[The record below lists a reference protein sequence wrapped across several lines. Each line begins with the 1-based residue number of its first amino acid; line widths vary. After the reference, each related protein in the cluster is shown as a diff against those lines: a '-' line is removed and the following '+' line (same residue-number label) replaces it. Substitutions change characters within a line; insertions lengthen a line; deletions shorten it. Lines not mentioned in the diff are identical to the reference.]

1 MDTTYFWDF
10 WIMVF
15 KNYKSKKILKYKI
28 IENENNTD
36 YKKWVKELQEQWWII
51 KAIICDWRKWLLTW
65 FLNIPTQ
72 MYNFHQVTIVKKYIT
87 KKSKLKANKALKWI
101 TELLVQTDK
110 ETFTSYL
117 ELFIYLVW
125 LYVTNWYSKYY

>member
-28 IENENNTD
+28 VKNENNTD

-87 KKSKLKANKALKWI
+87 KKPKLKANKALKWI
-101 TELLVQTDK
+101 IELLVQTDK